1 MTYGQRRMA
10 RCMLCMGP
18 TSWEEG
24 RMAQMNTQ
32 TLAPVRDSVSAPLPN
47 REKALKI
54 LSKSIYKDL
63 RQNGYE
69 PRQIVALASEIISL
83 VTSDI
88 KDDVQLD

>member
-1 MTYGQRRMA
+1 
-10 RCMLCMGP
+10 
-18 TSWEEG
+18 
-24 RMAQMNTQ
+24 MAQMTTQ
-32 TLAPVRDSVSAPLPN
+32 SASLVRDPVSTSVPT

>member
-1 MTYGQRRMA
+1 
-10 RCMLCMGP
+10 
-18 TSWEEG
+18 
-24 RMAQMNTQ
+24 MAQMLTQ
-32 TLAPVRDSVSAPLPN
+32 SASLVRGSDPAPVPN

-88 KDDVQLD
+88 KDDTQLD

>member
-1 MTYGQRRMA
+1 
-10 RCMLCMGP
+10 
-18 TSWEEG
+18 
-24 RMAQMNTQ
+24 MAQMLTQ
-32 TLAPVRDSVSAPLPN
+32 STNAVRTPEGATLPN

-88 KDDVQLD
+88 KDDIPLD

>member
-1 MTYGQRRMA
+1 
-10 RCMLCMGP
+10 
-18 TSWEEG
+18 
-24 RMAQMNTQ
+24 MAQIVTQ
-32 TLAPVRDSVSAPLPN
+32 STVLARDNASAALPN

-88 KDDVQLD
+88 KDDTQLA

>member
-1 MTYGQRRMA
+1 
-10 RCMLCMGP
+10 
-18 TSWEEG
+18 
-24 RMAQMNTQ
+24 MAQTQ
-32 TLAPVRDSVSAPLPN
+32 TTTQTNVISLDSGSSSSLPN

-69 PRQIVALASEIISL
+69 PKQIVALASEIISL